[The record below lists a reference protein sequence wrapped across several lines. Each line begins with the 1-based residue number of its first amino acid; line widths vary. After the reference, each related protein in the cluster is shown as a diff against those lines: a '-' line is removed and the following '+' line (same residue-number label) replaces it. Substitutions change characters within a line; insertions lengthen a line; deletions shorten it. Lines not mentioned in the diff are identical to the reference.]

1 MYNSKNNI
9 YNIFKTT
16 IYITLYFKHYFKD
29 YRRAHCEY
37 ESERKGIQ
45 ERIQTITKFALANLE
60 KFF

>member
-1 MYNSKNNI
+1 MYKSKNNI

-37 ESERKGIQ
+37 ESETKGIQ
-45 ERIQTITKFALANLE
+45 ERIQTIAKFGLANLE